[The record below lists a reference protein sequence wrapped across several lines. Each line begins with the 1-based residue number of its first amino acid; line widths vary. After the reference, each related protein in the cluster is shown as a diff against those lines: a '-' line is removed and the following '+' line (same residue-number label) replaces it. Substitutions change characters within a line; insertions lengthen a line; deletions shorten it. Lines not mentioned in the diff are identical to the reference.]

1 MLFAALAV
9 AVLTSASPA
18 SKLASLQAT
27 ATFHI
32 YVMPDSAEVQ
42 HVTVIASDAQ
52 GKPTGVRIVY
62 RMSQETLTVEESARA
77 DDATSAQSF
86 GPDAVYVNG
95 YPATYSR
102 TGPYFKQEGHLTW
115 SPAGVNVQLSSTD
128 LVDVP
133 ALVNAALS
141 LR

>member
-1 MLFAALAV
+1 MLFAVLAS
-9 AVLTSASPA
+9 AVLTSSPA
-18 SKLASLQAT
+18 SMLASLQAT
-27 ATFHI
+27 ATFHV

-42 HVTVIASDAQ
+42 RVTVLASDAQ
-52 GKPTGVRIVY
+52 GKPTGLRIVY
-62 RMSQETLTVEESARA
+62 RMSQESLTVEETAVA
-77 DDATSAQSF
+77 DNATSAQSF

-115 SPAGVNVQLSSTD
+115 SPAGVNVRLSSTD